1 MQHHTVD
8 RDPGL
13 SWVKDEQPAIEAAP
27 DPEAEG
33 AADPAPEAQWPA
45 DSTRTGV
52 CGAVSPNIIS
62 LPDGGFRMYYC
73 QMLPRTGFPAGA
85 NDYENCT
92 TRLLSAHSMD
102 GLTWTP
108 EPGVRLG
115 AKQGGA
121 GEFRVVS
128 PEVAPVPDGTGR
140 LRMYYECSPNPESGP
155 ATLRSAIS
163 DDGGLEW
170 TVEDGVR
177 MGASDGSFS
186 APRLI
191 YLDDGRC
198 RLYLSERGSGIKSAL
213 SDDGLNFELEPG
225 VRIEG
230 GSTYDAVNAFAPEV
244 LRIRSGGYRM
254 YFSGYSASTQAQVLG
269 AVSEDGLN
277 WQKEDKPVIP
287 PGGRW
292 DAAKASEMC
301 VIALPST
308 DGKGEQYRM
317 LYEACDGTAVDKRG
331 VWRIAGATA
340 SS

>member
-1 MQHHTVD
+1 MQHHTVE

-13 SWVKDEQPAIEAAP
+13 SWVKDEQPAIEAPP
-27 DPEAEG
+27 DEAEG
-33 AADPAPEAQWPA
+33 AAAPAPEAQWPA
-45 DSTRTGV
+45 DSIRTGL

-62 LPDGGFRMYYC
+62 LPDDSFRMFYC
-73 QMLPRTGFPAGA
+73 QMLPRAGFPAGA
-85 NDYENCT
+85 NDYDNCT
-92 TRLLSAHSMD
+92 TRLLSAYSVD

-128 PEVAPVPDGTGR
+128 PEVAPLPDGTGR
-140 LRMYYECSPNPESGP
+140 LRMYYECSPGP
-155 ATLRSAIS
+155 DNGPSTLRSAIS

-170 TVEDGVR
+170 TVEEGVR
-177 MGASDGSFS
+177 IGDPNGSFN

-191 YLDDGRC
+191 FLDDGRC
-198 RLYLSERGSGIKSAL
+198 RLYFSERGGGINSAL
-213 SDDGLNFELEPG
+213 SDDGLNFQREPG
-225 VRIEG
+225 VRITG

-269 AVSEDGLN
+269 AVSEDGLT
-277 WQKEDKPVIP
+277 WQKEEEPVIP
-287 PGGRW
+287 PGGRL
-292 DAAKASEMC
+292 DGAKASEMC
-301 VIALPST
+301 VIAIPT
-308 DGKGEQYRM
+308 ADGKGEQYRM
-317 LYEACDGTAVDKRG
+317 FYEACDGTAVDKRG